1 MEENKRLIVA
11 VYTSCNQAGGAFIAR
26 ASGKDAI
33 RVAGLYICKTENV
46 KGIIKNKRV
55 NRSGEHTDISQR
67 LISRIVSTTL
77 ELSNTGCCEH
87 CNAPLFKSKKDNLV
101 CSEICWSK

>member
-1 MEENKRLIVA
+1 MRRSF
-11 VYTSCNQAGGAFIAR
+11 Y
-26 ASGKDAI
+26 
-33 RVAGLYICKTENV
+33 
-46 KGIIKNKRV
+46 KNKKEPSGGDIITRRILAAELITTNNRV